1 MKNSP
6 EYKNEHEK
14 TPSDK
19 GANETIQDNYTNKTE
34 VNKMNFEH
42 SESIKSILPA
52 MIEVQSDM
60 PQLSK
65 DANNPHAKSKYL
77 TLDNILGALTPLL
90 NQQGILLTQIPK
102 QRELEDGT
110 IGIGVDTRFWHKS
123 GEFVHYTGIY
133 FDFEKGG
140 RMNNTQSTGSI
151 LTYAKRYELT
161 SIFGVSTN
169 EDADGVQ
176 PAVQQRKPTERERKW
191 EEFAKNREEL
201 FNRVS
206 QLATESMQST
216 GKVNEAML
224 KRVSEEIGE
233 KQTEITPENLS
244 EYNKQLILAEINFK
258 NSKAEKKKETD
269 EAAEQ
274 SSMFEGGT
282 TKPNIEWGN

>member
-1 MKNSP
+1 MKNSE

-19 GANETIQDNYTNKTE
+19 GAKKTNQANYTNKTE

-52 MIEVQSDM
+52 MIAVQSDM

-65 DANNPHAKSKYL
+65 DASNPHAKSKYL

-90 NQQGILLTQIPK
+90 NGQDILLTQIPK

-176 PAVQQRKPTERERKW
+176 PPVQQRKPTERERKW

-201 FNRVS
+201 FNRVT

-216 GKVNEAML
+216 GKVNQTML
-224 KRVSEEIGE
+224 ERVSEEMGDE
-233 KQTEITPENLS
+233 QTEITPENLT
-244 EYNKQLILAEINFK
+244 EYNKQLRLAEVKFNK
-258 NSKAEKKKETD
+258 SQTRKKKEAKE
-269 EAAEQ
+269 EAGQA
-274 SSMFEGGT
+274 SMFEGST
-282 TKPNIEWGN
+282 TKPNIDWGN